1 MTEALVAVVKI
12 RSGSRAEFERAVR
25 RPATAATAK
34 KSDRAP

>member
-1 MTEALVAVVKI
+1 MTEVLVAVMKI
-12 RSGSRAEFERAVR
+12 RSGSRTEFEQAVR